1 LGKIEKQWMNK
12 NDRGNQ
18 PARQAIT
25 SPFPRRMKVVTQH
38 LRRLFHDE
46 SGQDLIEYALIGALV
61 AIVAITGLNSLA
73 GKINSEYSKIGSDL

>member
-1 LGKIEKQWMNK
+1 M
-12 NDRGNQ
+12 
-18 PARQAIT
+18 
-25 SPFPRRMKVVTQH
+25 FMTQH